1 MGIQRSFSHDR
12 AKTPSQRQERGSWRK
27 PEKEGATGLRGMTMA
42 FWNSQYVYV
51 WREYTKMWPVW
62 NGGLG
67 GWRTIL
73 KAAEDFWGWIGD
85 GMSKR
90 GVGRATIL
98 CMLSFHLI
106 SIIIRIIKKKVL
118 AVQSC
123 SQAAEQ
129 SECDGEPATLN
140 FLFLYVF
147 FTFSLSFYLS
157 SAPFYLPQAGEL
169 KSNSPSVACPSSTE
183 GRPGSRRRWST
194 SSRPSGCLAPAWGMR
209 GHLSPFES
217 GHHYWPLHV
226 WRPDPRR
233 RRRSLASHCASG
245 SPVTWKHFD

>member
-27 PEKEGATGLRGMTMA
+27 PEKERATGLRGMTMA
-42 FWNSQYVYV
+42 FWLNSQYVYV

-67 GWRTIL
+67 GWRTVL

-140 FLFLYVF
+140 FSLPICFLYILAIIL
-147 FTFSLSFYLS
+147 SLIRPLLS
-157 SAPFYLPQAGEL
+157 P
-169 KSNSPSVACPSSTE
+169 T
-183 GRPGSRRRWST
+183 SRR
-194 SSRPSGCLAPAWGMR
+194 AK
-209 GHLSPFES
+209 EQ
-217 GHHYWPLHV
+217 
-226 WRPDPRR
+226 
-233 RRRSLASHCASG
+233 
-245 SPVTWKHFD
+245 